1 MDTGEKTMKAAL
13 DQLQELG
20 LKTMAASLEDF
31 YNSPDFNITGRLE
44 LISRII
50 GDEYDARMTSRYEGR
65 LRKAKLKG
73 CACSL
78 DKCVD
83 TKERQYQPDEIV
95 KTLSR
100 MQFVKDGMNLFI
112 LGPSDSGKTYL
123 AKALGIAACRDY
135 RVLYYHCEELSADLS
150 DLRKHDYD
158 KYKRELKKLSTID
171 LLILDD
177 FLLHP
182 MSDDTEIEV
191 LYTVLEHR
199 NEAQK
204 SCIICSQREPKS
216 WPSMVMQD
224 EVSSNSLLKRITKN
238 YTVMIQRSVDDH

>member
-1 MDTGEKTMKAAL
+1 MKIISSF
-13 DQLQELG
+13 
-20 LKTMAASLEDF
+20 SLIRLLLLMGF
-31 YNSPDFNITGRLE
+31 PRISYVNITASIKFIKTLFRLVP
-44 LISRII
+44 LP
-50 GDEYDARMTSRYEGR
+50 RYEGR

-216 WPSMVMQD
+216 WPGMVMQD

>member
-1 MDTGEKTMKAAL
+1 MKAAL

-31 YNSPDFNITGRLE
+31 YNSPDFNNTGRLE

-177 FLLHP
+177 FCSILCRMIQKLRFYIR
-182 MSDDTEIEV
+182 S
-191 LYTVLEHR
+191 LSTVTRLRRAASFAHSGSLNLGQAWLCRMKYLPIRFLSE
-199 NEAQK
+199 
-204 SCIICSQREPKS
+204 SQR
-216 WPSMVMQD
+216 
-224 EVSSNSLLKRITKN
+224 I
-238 YTVMIQRSVDDH
+238 IQ

>member
-135 RVLYYHCEELSADLS
+135 RVLYYHCEELS
-150 DLRKHDYD
+150 YD

-238 YTVMIQRSVDDH
+238 YTVMIQRSVDDQ